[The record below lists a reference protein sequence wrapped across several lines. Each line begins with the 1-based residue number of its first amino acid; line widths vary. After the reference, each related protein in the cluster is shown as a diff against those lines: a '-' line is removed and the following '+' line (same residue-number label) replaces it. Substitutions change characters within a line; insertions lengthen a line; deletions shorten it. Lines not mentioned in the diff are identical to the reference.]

1 MSEYHFHPIKGQAH
15 TILRAILES
24 PELSSCHQKEALAL
38 RLVCEEIV
46 TNITNYAYPDDAE
59 GYMDVIIQ
67 KNERM
72 VIRFEDGGIPF
83 NPLEQEQYD
92 TRLHWDQRP
101 IGGLGIFLIKNK
113 MDDVH
118 YDYINQKNVLT
129 IEKAIKEQ

>member
-15 TILRAILES
+15 TILRAILNS
-24 PELSSCHQKEALAL
+24 PELSSCHLKEALLL
-38 RLVCEEIV
+38 RLACEEI
-46 TNITNYAYPDDAE
+46 ITNVTKYAYPEDSE
-59 GYMDVIIQ
+59 GYLDVFIQ
-67 KNERM
+67 KDERI

-92 TRLHWDQRP
+92 TKLPWKERP

-118 YDYINQKNVLT
+118 YAYRDQKNILT
-129 IEKAIKEQ
+129 IVKAVKQQ

>member
-15 TILRAILES
+15 TILRAILKS
-24 PELSSCHQKEALAL
+24 PELSSCHLKEALLL
-38 RLVCEEIV
+38 RLACEEI
-46 TNITNYAYPDDAE
+46 ITNVTKYAYPEDSE
-59 GYMDVIIQ
+59 GFLDVFIQ
-67 KNERM
+67 KDERI

-92 TRLHWDQRP
+92 TKLPWKERP

-118 YDYINQKNVLT
+118 YAYRDQKNILT
-129 IEKAIKEQ
+129 IVKAVKQQ

>member
-24 PELSSCHQKEALAL
+24 QELSSCHQKEALAL

-92 TRLHWDQRP
+92 TRLPWDQRP
-101 IGGLGIFLIKNK
+101 VGGLGIFLIKNK

-118 YDYINQKNVLT
+118 YAYINQKNVLT
-129 IEKAIKEQ
+129 IEKAIKEP